1 MMAGM
6 DREFKELLISVTVVI
21 IGFWAIVQIT
31 SGLVWDWN
39 GWKVVEPQS
48 YPPCEVN
55 NFIQFTCSTA
65 WIGMIETIKI
75 AILATFFGMLLSLP
89 MGLLSSRNLFP
100 NYITYPSRAVISAC
114 RSLPSLIW
122 AIVFVIIVGLGPTAG
137 VLAMSIYTV
146 GYLGKMQYESIEG
159 MNSAPLE
166 AAKAMGLTKA
176 EISLW
181 VVVPE
186 TANHLIAQMIFMF
199 EYNVRSGTV
208 IGIVGAGGI
217 GYYINLYLKFLE
229 YERVAAYLVIIF
241 LVVLI
246 IDMVSIYLRSFFVD
260 DSEKTK
266 PSWSGVILPPK
277 ETTGAPRSSNPRQF

>member
-1 MMAGM
+1 MAAM
-6 DREFKELLISVTVVI
+6 DREFKELIISVTIVI
-21 IGFWAIVQIT
+21 IGFWAIVQLT

-39 GWKVVEPQS
+39 GWKVLEPQS

-89 MGLLSSRNLFP
+89 LGLLSSRNLFP
-100 NYITYPSRAVISAC
+100 YYITYPSRAIVSAC

-166 AAKAMGLTKA
+166 AANAMGLSKA

-181 VVVPE
+181 VVIPE
-186 TANHLIAQMIFMF
+186 AANHLIAQMIFMF

-246 IDMVSIYLRSFFVD
+246 IDMVSILSL
-260 DSEKTK
+260 
-266 PSWSGVILPPK
+266 IHI
-277 ETTGAPRSSNPRQF
+277 

>member
-1 MMAGM
+1 MAGM

-21 IGFWAIVQIT
+21 IGFWAIVQLT

-89 MGLLSSRNLFP
+89 LGLLSSRNLFP

-166 AAKAMGLTKA
+166 AANAMGLTKA

-181 VVVPE
+181 VVIPE

>member
-1 MMAGM
+1 MAGM
-6 DREFKELLISVTVVI
+6 DREFKELLISVTTVI
-21 IGFWAIVQIT
+21 IGFWAIVQLT
-31 SGLVWDWN
+31 SGLIWDWN
-39 GWKVVEPQS
+39 GWKVLEPQS

-55 NFIQFTCSTA
+55 NFFQFACSTA

-89 MGLLSSRNLFP
+89 LGLLSSRNLFP
-100 NYITYPSRAVISAC
+100 SYITYPSRAIVSAC

-166 AAKAMGLTKA
+166 AANAMGLSKA

-181 VVVPE
+181 VVIPE

-241 LVVLI
+241 LAVLI

-277 ETTGAPRSSNPRQF
+277 ETVDPPRSSNPQQF

>member
-1 MMAGM
+1 MAGM

-21 IGFWAIVQIT
+21 IGFWAIVQLT

-89 MGLLSSRNLFP
+89 LGLLSSRNLFP
-100 NYITYPSRAVISAC
+100 NYITYPSRAVVSAC

-166 AAKAMGLTKA
+166 AANAMGLTKA

-181 VVVPE
+181 VVIPE

-277 ETTGAPRSSNPRQF
+277 ETVGSPRSSNPRQF

>member
-1 MMAGM
+1 MAGM

-159 MNSAPLE
+159 MDSAPLE

-181 VVVPE
+181 VVIPE

>member
-1 MMAGM
+1 MAGM

-21 IGFWAIVQIT
+21 VGFWAIVQIT

-181 VVVPE
+181 VVIPE

-277 ETTGAPRSSNPRQF
+277 ETVGPPRSSNPRQF

>member
-1 MMAGM
+1 MAGM
-6 DREFKELLISVTVVI
+6 DREFKELLISVTTVI
-21 IGFWAIVQIT
+21 IGFWAIVQLT
-31 SGLVWDWN
+31 SGLIWDWN
-39 GWKVVEPQS
+39 GWKALEPQS

-55 NFIQFTCSTA
+55 NFFQFTCSTA

-89 MGLLSSRNLFP
+89 LGLLSSRNLFP
-100 NYITYPSRAVISAC
+100 TYITYPSRAVVSAC

-166 AAKAMGLTKA
+166 AANAMGLTKT

-181 VVVPE
+181 VVIPE

-277 ETTGAPRSSNPRQF
+277 ETVGPPRSSNPRQF

>member
-1 MMAGM
+1 MAGM
-6 DREFKELLISVTVVI
+6 DRDFKELLISVTVVI
-21 IGFWAIVQIT
+21 IGFWAIVQLT

-89 MGLLSSRNLFP
+89 LGLLSSRNLFP
-100 NYITYPSRAVISAC
+100 NYITYPSRAVVSAC

-166 AAKAMGLTKA
+166 AANAMGLTKA

-181 VVVPE
+181 VVIPE

-277 ETTGAPRSSNPRQF
+277 ETAGPPRSSNPRQF

>member
-1 MMAGM
+1 MAGM

-181 VVVPE
+181 VVIPE

-277 ETTGAPRSSNPRQF
+277 ETVDPPRSSNPQQF

>member
-1 MMAGM
+1 MAGM
-6 DREFKELLISVTVVI
+6 DREFKELLISVTTVI
-21 IGFWAIVQIT
+21 IGFWAIVQLT
-31 SGLVWDWN
+31 SGLIWDWN
-39 GWKVVEPQS
+39 GWKALEPQS

-55 NFIQFTCSTA
+55 NFFQFACSTA

-89 MGLLSSRNLFP
+89 LGLLSSRNLFP
-100 NYITYPSRAVISAC
+100 SYITYPSRAIVSAC

-166 AAKAMGLTKA
+166 AANAWGLN

-181 VVVPE
+181 VVIPE
-186 TANHLIAQMIFMF
+186 TANHLIAQMIFYSNTMLGRVLLLALWGQ
-199 EYNVRSGTV
+199 EEL
-208 IGIVGAGGI
+208 GIT
-217 GYYINLYLKFLE
+217 
-229 YERVAAYLVIIF
+229 
-241 LVVLI
+241 LI
-246 IDMVSIYLRSFFVD
+246 SILNS
-260 DSEKTK
+260 
-266 PSWSGVILPPK
+266 
-277 ETTGAPRSSNPRQF
+277 

>member
-1 MMAGM
+1 MAAM
-6 DREFKELLISVTVVI
+6 DREFKELLISVTIVI
-21 IGFWAIVQIT
+21 IGFWAIVQLT

-39 GWKVVEPQS
+39 GWKVLEPQS

-89 MGLLSSRNLFP
+89 LGLLSSRNLFP
-100 NYITYPSRAVISAC
+100 YYITYPSRAIVSAC

-166 AAKAMGLTKA
+166 AANAMGLSKA

-181 VVVPE
+181 VVIPE
-186 TANHLIAQMIFMF
+186 AANHLIAQMIFMF

-277 ETTGAPRSSNPRQF
+277 ETVGPPRSSNPRQF